1 MIDYRYCQNCDVFI
15 PYVKDKDRYVTCP
28 KCRQDLY
35 VGTEK
40 LYRKGKHKR
49 TINS

>member
-1 MIDYRYCQNCDVFI
+1 MTDYTNCQYCKVYV

-28 KCRQDLY
+28 ICRQDFY

-49 TINS
+49 TKTS